1 MASARGT
8 NYATTDIARYLFGN
22 NITSQEARKIWE
34 TSSTETQC
42 THSTGAGAFQNGIT
56 TCYICGM
63 TITRVDT
70 DKDGQNPEC
79 EHILPILQAVIY
91 LGLYSHKETRREP
104 GRTFEK
110 FKISPTTIQN
120 PFYNQELVN
129 LEYAW
134 SHRACNQIKSDNIYM
149 DIDDEKFKVDI
160 VRLKGLLGQIW
171 NTNISGYRKFRNVLR
186 SKYPNRNDFINQR
199 TRDRS
204 DLIRR
209 FNAIVE
215 KLNSHKAPYV
225 TLLAGVASM
234 VEGTMSNNVRT
245 QRMTPIQ
252 RSIAAKKEY
261 DDKIDKIIKDYMH
274 ITTNVLTDYFN
285 RYRPNIPTQEKY
297 ENYKKHIVD
306 NMDEYIKIKL
316 IMDFND
322 MNPKAWGQGVV
333 DMCTGLIKQREGK
346 RETKQK
352 RRNTT
357 QEADYRR
364 QFNTA
369 KQILKNPNK
378 STINLTRGPNLAGP
392 SLTQI
397 IPNNNN
403 SRANIAAHAL
413 GLIRQNGYKIS
424 RQNGYKIS
432 HKRLD
437 KRFKPYGGTH
447 KRPHKRTHK
456 RTRKRK
462 L

>member
-8 NYATTDIARYLFGN
+8 NYATTDIARYLFGE
-22 NITSQEARKIWE
+22 NITSPEARKIWE

-63 TITRVDT
+63 TITKSGIDN
-70 DKDGQNPEC
+70 DGRNPEC

-91 LGLYSHKETRREP
+91 LGLYSHKEATRIP
-104 GRTFEK
+104 GSTFEK
-110 FKISPTTIQN
+110 FQSSPTTIQN

-160 VRLKGLLGQIW
+160 GRLKGLLVQIW
-171 NTNISGYRKFRNVLR
+171 NTNIPGYRKFRNVLR

-204 DLIRR
+204 DLITR

-234 VEGTMSNNVRT
+234 VEGTMSNNART
-245 QRMTPIQ
+245 QHMTPIQ

-261 DDKIDKIIKDYMH
+261 DDKIDKIIKDYMY
-274 ITTNVLTDYFN
+274 ITTNVLTEYFN
-285 RYRPNIPTQEKY
+285 RYRPNIPTQEKH
-297 ENYKKHIVD
+297 KKHIID

-346 RETKQK
+346 RETKQT

-378 STINLTRGPNLAGP
+378 STINLIRGPNLAGP

-413 GLIRQNGYKIS
+413 GLIRHN
-424 RQNGYKIS
+424 
-432 HKRLD
+432 RL
-437 KRFKPYGGTH
+437 KPRFTPYGGTH
-447 KRPHKRTHK
+447 KRPHKGTRR

>member
-1 MASARGT
+1 MISARNT
-8 NYATTDIARYLFGN
+8 NYATTEIARYLFGE
-22 NITSQEARKIWE
+22 NITSPEARKIWE

-42 THSTGAGAFQNGIT
+42 THSTGAGAFQNGRT

-63 TITRVDT
+63 TITKSGIDN
-70 DKDGQNPEC
+70 DGRNPEC

-91 LGLYSHKETRREP
+91 LGLYSHKETTRIP
-104 GRTFEK
+104 DSTFEK
-110 FKISPTTIQN
+110 FQSSPTTIQN

-149 DIDDEKFKVDI
+149 DIDDGQFKVDI
-160 VRLKGLLGQIW
+160 GRLNGLLGQIW
-171 NTNISGYRKFRNVLR
+171 NTKISGYKVFKGKLHTKYKNNKQKFI
-186 SKYPNRNDFINQR
+186 DQR
-199 TRDRS
+199 LDDGS

-234 VEGTMSNNVRT
+234 VEGTMSNNART
-245 QRMTPIQ
+245 QHMTPIQ

-333 DMCTGLIKQREGK
+333 DMCTGLIQQRQPEK
-346 RETKQK
+346 RKTKRK
-352 RRNTT
+352 LYNTNI
-357 QEADYRR
+357 EADYRR

-369 KQILKNPNK
+369 KQILKNPNNNI
-378 STINLTRGPNLAGP
+378 INILTGP
-392 SLTQI
+392 SMPQRVSY
-397 IPNNNN
+397 NNN
-403 SRANIAAHAL
+403 SANTAAYVLADMY
-413 GLIRQNGYKIS
+413 GNSK
-424 RQNGYKIS
+424 KP
-432 HKRLD
+432 KRS
-437 KRFKPYGGTH
+437 GGT
-447 KRPHKRTHK
+447 HKRTHK